1 VFVERLRE
9 LQRRIGAAVAAGR
22 PDGAGGPAPGDAAS
36 DVAREDHG
44 DGGHTGDTIYRLDV
58 DAEAAL
64 LEWAADWSRD
74 LGPGGRPFVLVAEG
88 LPGDGR
94 LPFPAGADPADA
106 AFECVVDPVD
116 GTRCLMYDKR
126 SAWALGAVAPGRAV
140 LGRPP
145 LLSDLAVAVQTELP
159 TSRARLVD
167 TLWAVAGGG
176 VTGETLDLVTGRTV
190 PLRPSPSRSTTLAHG
205 FATIAKFFPGTK
217 EATAW
222 IEERLFAEVVG
233 ESGGGAPL
241 VFDDEYVSSGGQ
253 LYELLVGHDRF
264 TADLRPALMRLAE
277 QRAARAARDGDPDPA
292 PARRRLCARP
302 YDLCT
307 SLIAA
312 EAGVA
317 VTDEW
322 GRPLRAPLDTV
333 SDVAWVG
340 YANEHLRRRIEPVL
354 QRLLRELGVPPGPDD
369 LRRGAGLSP

>member
-1 VFVERLRE
+1 VFVERLRD

-22 PDGAGGPAPGDAAS
+22 PDAAGGAAS
-36 DVAREDHG
+36 DVAREDPG
-44 DGGHTGDTIYRLDV
+44 DGPHSGDTIYRIDV
-58 DAEAAL
+58 KAEAAL
-64 LEWAADWSRD
+64 LEWAADWSRE

-88 LPGDGR
+88 LPADGR
-94 LPFPAGADPADA
+94 MSFPAGADPADA
-106 AFECVVDPVD
+106 AFECIVDPVD

-126 SAWALGAVAPGRAV
+126 SAWALGAIAPGRAA
-140 LGRPP
+140 LGRDPAM
-145 LLSDLAVAVQTELP
+145 SDLAVAVQTELP

-176 VTGETLDLVTGRTV
+176 AAGETLDLVTGRTV
-190 PLRPSPSRSTTLAHG
+190 PRRPSPSRATTLAHG

-217 EATAW
+217 EATVW

-241 VFDDEYVSSGGQ
+241 VFDDEYVASGGQ
-253 LYELLVGHDRF
+253 LYELLAGHDRF
-264 TADLRPALMRLAE
+264 TADLRPALLRLAE
-277 QRAARAARDGDPDPA
+277 QIALRAAPNGGAAPP
-292 PARRRLCARP
+292 RRRLCARP

-307 SLIAA
+307 SLIAV
-312 EAGVA
+312 EAGVP

-322 GRPLRAPLDTV
+322 GRPLSAPLDTV

-354 QRLLRELGVPPGPDD
+354 QRLLRELGVPDAPDA
-369 LRRGAGLSP
+369 L